1 MDAKVDDMEKEFE
14 VIEQQWEEEA
24 TQFENRLL
32 DLKKRVEHLMTEQ
45 KQFMGR
51 ILSAS

>member
-1 MDAKVDDMEKEFE
+1 
-14 VIEQQWEEEA
+14 
-24 TQFENRLL
+24 L